1 MIIQDIQHIETGQT
15 RQDGHYP
22 QRIGSKVDL
31 CQPPHP
37 GASAIIAYLK
47 DNAGKDKSGYLVTS
61 IVNEYE
67 ETSTQIILKTLNSK
81 YVLLKEKGDVYTG
94 VI

>member
-1 MIIQDIQHIETGQT
+1 MIIQDIQHIQTGQT
-15 RQDGHYP
+15 RNDGHYP
-22 QRIGSKVDL
+22 QRIGCKVDL

-37 GASAIIAYLK
+37 GASAIISYLK
-47 DNAGKDKSGYLVTS
+47 DNTGKAKSGYLVTS

-67 ETSTQIILKTLNSK
+67 ETSTQIVLKTLNSI
-81 YVLLKEKGDVYTG
+81 YIFTKEKDDVYTG